1 MLLTVVFELAYTGRV
16 CVGEQEAREHIA
28 QLEDQLERLTSAAQQ
43 DSQQRS
49 QQLALEAFLQ
59 DAIPRLVT
67 SIREKEKDRQ
77 RQASKLLGDHHA
89 AATSSTM
96 TAISAATPA
105 RSHQTRTTFA
115 AVLRGGDGALT
126 VEVCA
131 GCRLGC
137 HE

>member
-1 MLLTVVFELAYTGRV
+1 M

-77 RQASKLLGDHHA
+77 RQASKLLGDHQTA
-89 AATSSTM
+89 SSTV
-96 TAISAATPA
+96 AAVSAATPA

-115 AVLRGGDGALT
+115 AVLR
-126 VEVCA
+126 VVMV
-131 GCRLGC
+131 R
-137 HE
+137 